1 MKRIRKFLG
10 IMLFAVCVSGTV
22 TWGAEVT
29 VTPISLLMTAAG
41 YVEAKSVPD
50 EGAEI
55 VITYDAGASVYVIG
69 ETSGG
74 WYQVSYQDKVGYVK
88 KETLKAI
95 DVDLTALAKEMGNEE
110 TAGKIVVEEVE
121 RTRNEEERSSSWIVA
136 LAIIIGGMFI
146 TGILIASVSPKRRR
160 RRRRKK
166 R

>member
-1 MKRIRKFLG
+1 MKRISKFLG
-10 IMLFAVCVSGTV
+10 MLLLMVGVSGTI

-29 VTPISLLMTAAG
+29 VTPISQLMTAAG
-41 YVEAKSVPD
+41 YVEAKAAPD
-50 EGAEI
+50 EGAET
-55 VITYDAGASVYVIG
+55 VITYDAGATVYVTG
-69 ETSGG
+69 ETSSG
-74 WYQVSYQDKVGYVK
+74 WYQVSYQEKMGYVK
-88 KETLKAI
+88 KETLKAV
-95 DVDLTALAKEMGNEE
+95 DVDLAALAKEMGNEE

-121 RTRNEEERSSSWIVA
+121 RTRNENERSSSWIVA